1 MHGRQ
6 LTSVSRQ
13 FTDGGVLARLW
24 AGALLLALL
33 WFTPSAGHA
42 GLIEYAARYTLNYY
56 YPPNPCAATS
66 VGGYILDGSTLGGVL
81 SLFYRDTSIGGQTIP
96 LTSVDVDGLACGSR
110 LDGVLNFSLDS
121 NDLPLSLLTSFGGGI
136 LIPDPG
142 PPDLPLFAFAEGTED
157 PAIPNPGPPDIEL
170 ASLDADC
177 GFLCPEPGPPE
188 LPLFAFA
195 SPGTRVGTLSI
206 EVFRVPEPE
215 TLLLMAAGLAGMW
228 LGRRRK

>member
-1 MHGRQ
+1 MRGRQ
-6 LTSVSRQ
+6 LTSVSQQ
-13 FTDGGVLARLW
+13 FTVGGVLARLW

-33 WFTPSAGHA
+33 WLPPGAGHA

-56 YPPNPCAATS
+56 PPNPCAETS
-66 VGGYILDGSTLGGVL
+66 VGDYSLDGSTLGGVL
-81 SLFYRDTSIGGQTIP
+81 SLFYRDTRIDGPIP
-96 LTSVDVDGLACGSR
+96 LASVDVDGLACGSR

-142 PPDLPLFAFAEGTED
+142 PPDLPLFAFAEGTEN
-157 PAIPNPGPPDIEL
+157 PAVPNPGPPDIEL
-170 ASLDADC
+170 AEMDTDGGILTPD
-177 GFLCPEPGPPE
+177 PGPPD

-195 SPGTRVGTLSI
+195 RLGTRVGTLSI

>member
-1 MHGRQ
+1 MRGRQ

-13 FTDGGVLARLW
+13 FTDRGVLAQLW

-33 WFTPSAGHA
+33 WFTPGAGHA

-56 YPPNPCAATS
+56 PPNPCAATS
-66 VGGYILDGSTLGGVL
+66 VGGHTLDGSTLGGVL
-81 SLFYRDTSIGGQTIP
+81 SLFYRDTRIDGPIP
-96 LTSVDVDGLACGSR
+96 LASVDVDGLACGSR

-136 LIPDPG
+136 LIPNPG
-142 PPDLPLFAFAEGTED
+142 PPELPLFAFAEGTEN
-157 PAIPNPGPPDIEL
+157 PAIPSPGPPDIEL

-177 GFLCPEPGPPE
+177 GFLCPNPGPPD

-195 SPGTRVGTLSI
+195 SPGTWVGTLSI

-228 LGRRRK
+228 LGRRRR